1 LSFTRYSTFNH
12 NERSAVLVKTPVD
25 SAISM
30 GIIARYLNITEDEIV
45 GYNREFIKKS
55 TPGSQ
60 THHLLLPY
68 DVSMQFMAEKDSIYA
83 FARREKAI
91 EEANKPAYVQK
102 WLPSYH
108 KVQRGQTLYSIARK
122 HGVTVQQIK
131 AWNSLKGNYA
141 PLGRTLI
148 IYKMQWVN
156 NHQG

>member
-1 LSFTRYSTFNH
+1 
-12 NERSAVLVKTPVD
+12 LVKTPVD